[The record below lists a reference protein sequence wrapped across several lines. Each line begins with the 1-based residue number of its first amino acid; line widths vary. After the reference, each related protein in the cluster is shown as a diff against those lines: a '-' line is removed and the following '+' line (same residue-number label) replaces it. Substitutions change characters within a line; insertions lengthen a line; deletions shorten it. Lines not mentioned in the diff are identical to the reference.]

1 VKFEFNKRSF
11 SIALLVILI
20 LAFFLRLA
28 VSCELV
34 INDPTVINPIKY
46 TDMFTYKVYSE
57 QVVEGQYNGVYY
69 YQPFYYAVFLPSIK
83 YLFGLTVLPV
93 ILSQILLSVLTIW
106 FAALASAMLWGR
118 RAGIITS
125 LLLAFSSI
133 LILYVPF
140 YLIATLQA
148 FWIALIFLLLLK
160 NIKFEQ
166 RNIHF
171 QSFKS
176 SIMWGVL
183 GFVIALAILT
193 RGNVWFFIPG
203 VVIAA
208 IIARSKSC
216 ETRKKNPPSGVNCP
230 SFGCASS
237 IFSSSASRS
246 NNFLQIHASLLA
258 ARFLIFF
265 KRYFPVITLIIM
277 ILIPQ
282 IPFAWRNSVI
292 QGKLSGPSTA
302 AGAVLSLGN
311 TPESPPGGREPGTG
325 AGAMEYPKTCQFWMS
340 TEKEKSVFGRVFR
353 RLTYDTLPFLEL
365 QFRKMLLFW
374 DRREIPNNVAIEY
387 QGSLSNALQISGL
400 IPFDF
405 ISLQNTKVQFVT
417 MNIIPTSILLLVFTC
432 AGILFYLMKM
442 LKRSNSITKKSLL
455 FSIKNKLTSHLGI
468 FLLLY
473 FILAYWLGTAAFY
486 ILARFRVPILPL
498 CAIIAG
504 GFINYLIYS
513 FSTQKHLFKVGII
526 SLLAFLF
533 VNFGYDYYRYN
544 LEASVLRIIQPN
556 GIFSPLDKKL
566 LIKDNGPQSFGSWG
580 SVEIIENDSIIKKF
594 SISNKEL
601 LGKKAMFHIDIY
613 WQAPGSCNLI
623 INGEQYLL
631 NGKSKFKQ
639 SYSFPVLVGDDI
651 DMKFTNLD
659 CQIFLLA
666 DYQRNYSRTLLNKK
680 VLKCELV
687 SELLIP
693 K

>member
-1 VKFEFNKRSF
+1 MKFELNKRSF
-11 SIALLVILI
+11 SIAILVILI
-20 LAFFLRLA
+20 LAFLLRLA

-34 INDPTVINPIKY
+34 INDPQVTNPGKY

-57 QVVEGQYNGVYY
+57 QVVEGKYNGAYY

-83 YLFGLTVLPV
+83 YLFGFTIWPV
-93 ILSQILLSVLTIW
+93 ILSQILLAVLTIW

-118 RAGIITS
+118 RAGVITS

-166 RNIHF
+166 RNIHS
-171 QSFKS
+171 QSVKS
-176 SIMWGVL
+176 NMMWGVL
-183 GFVIALAILT
+183 GIVIALAILT

-216 ETRKKNPPSGVNCP
+216 ETRKKKPTSGVN
-230 SFGCASS
+230 
-237 IFSSSASRS
+237 
-246 NNFLQIHASLLA
+246 
-258 ARFLIFF
+258 FF
-265 KRYFPVITLIIM
+265 KRYLPVLILIIM

-311 TPESPPGGREPGTG
+311 TPESPPGGRNPGTG
-325 AGAMEYPKTCQFWMS
+325 PGPMEYPKTCGYWLS
-340 TEKEKSVFGRVFR
+340 TEKEKSVFGRIFK

-374 DRREIPNNVAIEY
+374 DRREIPNNIAIEY
-387 QGSLSNALQISGL
+387 QGSRSQALQISGL

-405 ISLQNTKVQFVT
+405 IPVQNARIPFIT

-432 AGILFYLMKM
+432 AGILFYLMGI
-442 LKRSNSITKKSLL
+442 LKRSNNITKN
-455 FSIKNKLTSHLGI
+455 SILSFIINKLTSHLGI
-468 FLLLY
+468 SLLLY

-498 CAIIAG
+498 CAVIAG

-513 FSTQKHLFKVGII
+513 FSTRKHIFKVGVI
-526 SLLAFLF
+526 SVLAFLF
-533 VNFGYDYYRYN
+533 VNFGYDYYRYA
-544 LEASVLRIIQPN
+544 LEASVLRTIQPN
-556 GIFSPLDKKL
+556 GVLSDLDKEL

-580 SVEIIENDSIIKKF
+580 SIEMNENDSIVKQF

-613 WQAPGSCNLI
+613 WRVPGSCNLI
-623 INGEQYLL
+623 LNGELYHLSEKNQ
-631 NGKSKFKQ
+631 SKQ
-639 SYSFPVLVGDDI
+639 SYSFPVVVGDDI
-651 DMKFTNLD
+651 EMKFTNLD
-659 CQIFLLA
+659 CQIFFLA
-666 DYQRNYSRTLLNKK
+666 DYQRNYARTILNQKI
-680 VLKCELV
+680 LNCELV

-693 K
+693 KLKK